1 MDTLCLYLCVGRECI
16 VEVCAQEILCLP
28 GVAMTAS

>member
-16 VEVCAQEILCLP
+16 VEVCAQILCLP